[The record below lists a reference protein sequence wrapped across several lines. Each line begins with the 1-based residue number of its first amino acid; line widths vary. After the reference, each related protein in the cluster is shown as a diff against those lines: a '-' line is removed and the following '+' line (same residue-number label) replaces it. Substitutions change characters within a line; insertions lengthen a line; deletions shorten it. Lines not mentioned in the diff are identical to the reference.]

1 MMGALDQQTRS
12 IGSKRP
18 YTIRLVSSTRSY
30 FAEEAVVRKRVIS
43 VMPAVLSDDAVVR
56 RHCDCDLCTTDR
68 KTEEFF
74 TKKRYW
80 WSR

>member
-1 MMGALDQQTRS
+1 MAKTLIFIDKTF
-12 IGSKRP
+12 
-18 YTIRLVSSTRSY
+18 
-30 FAEEAVVRKRVIS
+30 FAEEAVVRPRVS

-56 RHCDCDLCTTDR
+56 RHCDCDLCTTDK